1 MKVDVKTLD
10 GTKMSAASATHPV
23 GSALRIAPAFVATTV
38 DDDAGV
44 ETTLEAHYALQR
56 GRYVITTITNRAI
69 ADEFNEDRL
78 KHTAPQ
84 AIVQTAI
91 PRCVALQLD
100 DSPGA
105 SWTTIA
111 DLTSND
117 GRIIP
122 PWMAEA
128 VVKRGIKDERW
139 QVIEILYGTAALADL
154 PPVKLIAA
162 ELNIPERTASDWIQK
177 ARAAGWLTGL
187 TSNVGRPAHG

>member
-1 MKVDVKTLD
+1 
-10 GTKMSAASATHPV
+10 MSAESATQPV
-23 GSALRIAPAFVATTV
+23 GSALRIAPAFVATAV
-38 DDDAGV
+38 DDSTGV
-44 ETTLEAHYALQR
+44 ETTIEAHYRERR

-69 ADEFNEDRL
+69 ADEFSEDRL

-91 PRCVALQLD
+91 PRCVAVQLD

-105 SWTTIA
+105 SWTTVA

-122 PWMAEA
+122 PWMAQA
-128 VVKRGIKDERW
+128 VVKRGMKDERW
-139 QVIEILYGTAALADL
+139 EVIEILYGTAALADL

-162 ELNIPERTASDWIQK
+162 ELAIPERTASDWIQK
-177 ARAAGWLTGL
+177 ARAAGWLAGL
-187 TSNVGRPAHG
+187 ASNVGRPANG